1 MNLDEL
7 YTQMINLK
15 KQKAAINGSEI
26 NQQTNQQNEEIQELF
41 NLNNFVIYSEINVFS
56 KFNFH
61 W

>member
-7 YTQMINLK
+7 YNQMINIK
-15 KQKAAINGSEI
+15 KQKATINGNEANHQE
-26 NQQTNQQNEEIQELF
+26 NQEKEEIQELF